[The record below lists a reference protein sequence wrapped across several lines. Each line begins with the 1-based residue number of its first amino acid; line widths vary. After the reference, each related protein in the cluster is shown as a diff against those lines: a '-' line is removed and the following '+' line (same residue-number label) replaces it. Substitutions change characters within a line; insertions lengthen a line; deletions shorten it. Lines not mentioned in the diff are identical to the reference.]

1 MIPLLLDLFTVFF
14 IVAGIFLL
22 WLNLHVWR
30 RTRLQ
35 IAPKNYD
42 RLEDRKD
49 SPAPPLLEA
58 ESPLIW
64 SALFDDAIDLP
75 DGRKLATLRD
85 AATYIGELPE
95 VEQQAKE
102 WQTAARTLIA
112 AAKNRDLLAVAH
124 IDVLKA
130 LNRHLFQN

>member
-1 MIPLLLDLFTVFF
+1 MASNQTKSSQELRSIGRPQ
-14 IVAGIFLL
+14 
-22 WLNLHVWR
+22 R
-30 RTRLQ
+30 
-35 IAPKNYD
+35 Y
-42 RLEDRKD
+42 
-49 SPAPPLLEA
+49 PAPPLLEA

-75 DGRKLATLRD
+75 DGRKLVTLRVRGD
-85 AATYIGELPE
+85 VYRRASGGQ
-95 VEQQAKE
+95 QQAKE

>member
-1 MIPLLLDLFTVFF
+1 MLALFCSGSIYAYGVEPDC
-14 IVAGIFLL
+14 
-22 WLNLHVWR
+22 R
-30 RTRLQ
+30 
-35 IAPKNYD
+35 IARENYD
-42 RLEDRKD
+42 RLEDRKV

-64 SALFDDAIDLP
+64 STLFDDAIDLP
-75 DGRKLATLRD
+75 DGRKLVTLRD

-112 AAKNRDLLAVAH
+112 AAKNWDLLAVAH

-130 LNRHLFQN
+130 LNRHLFPN